1 MTPTLAEQPTHDQPT
16 HDQPTHEQPTHE
28 QVTAAQVEIHDGQG
42 WVHACALADL
52 VPGRGATLLVG
63 GQQVAAFR
71 DRAGRLYALDNR
83 DPFSGAYVLARGLL
97 GSRGPVPVLI
107 SPMYKQAFDLR
118 NGTCLDED
126 AAPDGRDSTLRTW
139 PIRLQP

>member
-1 MTPTLAEQPTHDQPT
+1 MTLTLTEQPTVQQPVDQST
-16 HDQPTHEQPTHE
+16 HQPSHQQSLTS
-28 QVTAAQVEIHDGQG
+28 QVEIHDGRN
-42 WVHACALADL
+42 WTPVCALADL
-52 VPGRGATLLVG
+52 TPGRGTALLVD

-71 DRAGRLYALDNR
+71 DRAGQLYALDNR

-97 GSRGPVPVLI
+97 GTRGQVPVLI

-118 NGTCLDED
+118 DGTCLDED
-126 AAPDGRDSTLRTW
+126 TAPDGNSSHLRTW

>member
-1 MTPTLAEQPTHDQPT
+1 MTLTLTEQPTVQQPVDQSTQRPSHQQSLT
-16 HDQPTHEQPTHE
+16 S
-28 QVTAAQVEIHDGQG
+28 QVEIHDGRN
-42 WVHACALADL
+42 WTRVCALADL
-52 VPGRGATLLVG
+52 TPGRGTALLVD

-71 DRAGRLYALDNR
+71 DRAGQLYALDNR

-97 GSRGPVPVLI
+97 GTRGPVPVLI

-118 NGTCLDED
+118 DGTCLDEET
-126 AAPDGRDSTLRTW
+126 APDGNSSHLRTW

>member
-1 MTPTLAEQPTHDQPT
+1 MTLTLTEHPAQHQPPHRQSA
-16 HDQPTHEQPTHE
+16 HEPAA
-28 QVTAAQVEIHDGQG
+28 AAQVEIHDGRG

-52 VPGRGATLLVG
+52 VPGRGTTLLVG

-126 AAPDGRDSTLRTW
+126 TAPDGGSSALRTW
-139 PIRLQP
+139 PIRLRP